1 MSELDTRAAAAAQTR
16 AAGEPL
22 PSPCVQICR
31 MSAHTGWCEGCFR
44 RLEEIGGW
52 LSMDEDARWAVWQ
65 RIAQRRAA
73 AGVPDNADGT
83 PERP

>member
-1 MSELDTRAAAAAQTR
+1 MSDLDTLTSMAQQARASGDA
-16 AAGEPL
+16 L

-31 MSAHTGWCEGCFR
+31 IDAHTGWCEGCFR

-52 LSMDEDARWAVWQ
+52 MTMDDDVRWAVWQ

-73 AGVPDNADGT
+73 AT
-83 PERP
+83 PTRP

>member
-1 MSELDTRAAAAAQTR
+1 
-16 AAGEPL
+16 
-22 PSPCVQICR
+22 